1 MTGLEIISIITG
13 IMQLFPVE
21 CPRCREKLQRNGETL
36 NCSGCGVIYLRNS
49 GVADFLT
56 PLSLAQELTS
66 ICDYF
71 DNSAVN
77 YDSMIVTMVEEL
89 KCPWREYS
97 ELIESVVAEARKKL
111 IVDLGCGTSF
121 PVGSFIPA
129 DSHYLGLDI
138 SSEMLKQSH
147 SLFEDDSNA
156 SFWRIDV
163 ERLPLPDDSA
173 DLCLA
178 FFSFNVFIN
187 LEETLRQVNRVLKV
201 DGELFGTVA
210 LTLPQENSLQTF
222 RPISAQ
228 QLKELLTDLDRPD
241 RELVTERKGDILF
254 FHLKRSSHRNFLR
267 SP

>member
-1 MTGLEIISIITG
+1 
-13 IMQLFPVE
+13 MQLLLPE
-21 CPRCREKLQRNGETL
+21 CPRCREKLRRNGETL
-36 NCSGCGVIYLRNS
+36 NCSGCGIIYPRIS

-56 PLSLAQELTS
+56 PLSLSQELTS

-77 YDSMIVTMVEEL
+77 YDSMIVAMVEEL

-97 ELIESVVAEARKKL
+97 ELIERVVAGARKKL

-121 PVGSFIPA
+121 PVGSFIPG

-138 SSEMLKQSH
+138 SSEMLKHSH

-187 LEETLRQVNRVLKV
+187 LEETIRQVNRVLKA

-210 LTLPQENSLQTF
+210 LTLPKESPLRTF
-222 RPISAQ
+222 RKISAR
-228 QLKELLTDLDRPD
+228 QLEALLSGFKERGS
-241 RELVTERKGDILF
+241 ELFTERKGDILF
-254 FHLKRSSHRNFLR
+254 FHLK
-267 SP
+267 

>member
-1 MTGLEIISIITG
+1 
-13 IMQLFPVE
+13 MQLFTVE
-21 CPRCREKLQRNGETL
+21 CPRCREKLKRNGETL
-36 NCSGCGVIYLRNS
+36 NCSGCGLIYPRNS

-56 PLSLAQELTS
+56 SLSIDQELTG

-71 DNSAVN
+71 DKAAVN

-97 ELIESVVAEARKKL
+97 ELIEGVLAKVRKKL

-121 PVGSFIPA
+121 PVGSFIPG

-156 SFWRIDV
+156 SLWRIDV
-163 ERLPLPDDSA
+163 ERLPLPDNSA

-187 LEETLRQVNRVLKV
+187 LKETIRQVNRVLKA

-210 LTLPQENSLQTF
+210 LTLPQENSLQLS
-222 RPISAQ
+222 RCISAQ
-228 QLKELLTDLDRPD
+228 QLDVLLSGLKGHGSELF
-241 RELVTERKGDILF
+241 TERKGDILF
-254 FHLKRSSHRNFLR
+254 FHLKHASQGDFLR
-267 SP
+267 SGVKAP

>member
-1 MTGLEIISIITG
+1 
-13 IMQLFPVE
+13 MQLFPVE
-21 CPRCREKLQRNGETL
+21 CPRCREKLRRNGETL
-36 NCSGCGVIYLRNS
+36 NCSGCGTIYPRNA
-49 GVADFLT
+49 GITDFLA

-71 DNSAVN
+71 DNSVAN
-77 YDSMIVTMVEEL
+77 YDSMIVAMVEEL

-97 ELIESVVAEARKKL
+97 ELIERVVAEARKKL

-187 LEETLRQVNRVLKV
+187 LQETIRQANRVLKA

-210 LTLPQENSLQTF
+210 LTLPKESPLRAF
-222 RPISAQ
+222 RKISAR
-228 QLKELLTDLDRPD
+228 QLEALLTGFEDRGC
-241 RELVTERKGDILF
+241 ELFTERKGDILF
-254 FHLKRSSHRNFLR
+254 FHLKHATVKAL
-267 SP
+267 

>member
-1 MTGLEIISIITG
+1 
-13 IMQLFPVE
+13 MQLLTPE
-21 CPRCREKLQRNGETL
+21 CPRCREKLRRNGETL
-36 NCSGCGVIYLRNS
+36 NCSGCGIIYPLNS

-56 PLSLAQELTS
+56 PLSLAQELIG

-77 YDSMIVTMVEEL
+77 YDNMIVTMVEEL

-97 ELIESVVAEARKKL
+97 ELIERVVAEKRKKL

-121 PVGSFIPA
+121 PAGSFIPP

-163 ERLPLPDDSA
+163 ERLPLPDNSV

-187 LEETLRQVNRVLKV
+187 LEETIRQINRVLKA

-210 LTLPQENSLQTF
+210 LTL
-222 RPISAQ
+222 
-228 QLKELLTDLDRPD
+228 
-241 RELVTERKGDILF
+241 
-254 FHLKRSSHRNFLR
+254 RSSLMCY
-267 SP
+267 

>member
-1 MTGLEIISIITG
+1 
-13 IMQLFPVE
+13 MQLLTPE

-36 NCSGCGVIYLRNS
+36 NCSGCGIIYPINS

-56 PLSLAQELTS
+56 PLSLAQELIG

-77 YDSMIVTMVEEL
+77 YDNMIVTMVEEL

-97 ELIESVVAEARKKL
+97 ELIERVVAEKRKKL
-111 IVDLGCGTSF
+111 IVDMGCGTSF
-121 PVGSFIPA
+121 PAGSFIPP

-163 ERLPLPDDSA
+163 ERLPLPDNSA

-187 LEETLRQVNRVLKV
+187 LEETIRQINRVLKA

-210 LTLPQENSLQTF
+210 LTLPKENLLKPF

-228 QLKELLTDLDRPD
+228 QLDVLLRDLKDRGSELF
-241 RELVTERKGDILF
+241 TERKGDILF
-254 FHLKRSSHRNFLR
+254 FHLK
-267 SP
+267 

>member
-1 MTGLEIISIITG
+1 
-13 IMQLFPVE
+13 MQLLSPE
-21 CPRCREKLQRNGETL
+21 CPRCREKLRQNGETF
-36 NCSGCGVIYLRNS
+36 NCTDCGIIYPRNS

-56 PLSLAQELTS
+56 PLSLAQELMG

-97 ELIESVVAEARKKL
+97 ELIERVVAKAHKKL

-121 PVGSFIPA
+121 PVGSFIPG

-147 SLFEDDSNA
+147 SLFGDDSNA

-163 ERLPLPDDSA
+163 ERLPLPDNSA

-187 LEETLRQVNRVLKV
+187 LEESIRQVNRVLKV
-201 DGELFGTVA
+201 DGELFGNIA
-210 LTLPQENSLQTF
+210 LTLPQENSLQPF
-222 RPISAQ
+222 RRISAQ
-228 QLKELLTDLDRPD
+228 QLEALLTGFTNRGN
-241 RELVTERKGDILF
+241 ELFTERKGDILF
-254 FHLKRSSHRNFLR
+254 FHLKQATVN
-267 SP
+267 PP

>member
-1 MTGLEIISIITG
+1 
-13 IMQLFPVE
+13 MQLFPVE
-21 CPRCREKLQRNGETL
+21 CPRCREKLWRNGETL
-36 NCSGCGVIYLRNS
+36 NCSGCGIIYSRNS
-49 GVADFLT
+49 GITDFLT
-56 PLSLAQELTS
+56 PLSLAQELTG

-71 DNSAVN
+71 DNFAVN

-97 ELIESVVAEARKKL
+97 ELLERVVVKARKKL

-147 SLFEDDSNA
+147 SLFEDNSNT
-156 SFWRIDV
+156 SLWRIDV
-163 ERLPLPDDSA
+163 ERLPLPDNSA

-187 LEETLRQVNRVLKV
+187 LEKTIRQVKRVLKA
-201 DGELFGTVA
+201 DGELFGNIA
-210 LTLPQENSLQTF
+210 LALPQENSLQPF
-222 RPISAQ
+222 RRISAQ
-228 QLKELLTDLDRPD
+228 QLEELLSGFKERSRKLF
-241 RELVTERKGDILF
+241 TERKGDILF
-254 FHLKRSSHRNFLR
+254 FHLKHA
-267 SP
+267 P

>member
-1 MTGLEIISIITG
+1 
-13 IMQLFPVE
+13 MQLLSPE

-36 NCSGCGVIYLRNS
+36 NCSGCGIIYPRNS

-97 ELIESVVAEARKKL
+97 ELIESVVVEARKKL

-121 PVGSFIPA
+121 PVGSFIPC

-147 SLFEDDSNA
+147 SLFQDDSNA

-163 ERLPLPDDSA
+163 EHLPLPDDSA

-187 LEETLRQVNRVLKV
+187 LEETIRQVNRVLKV
-201 DGELFGTVA
+201 DGEFFGTVA
-210 LTLPQENSLQTF
+210 LTLPQENSLQSF

-228 QLKELLTDLDRPD
+228 RFEALLTGFKDRD
-241 RELVTERKGDILF
+241 IELFTERKGDILF
-254 FHLKRSSHRNFLR
+254 FHLKQASHRDFLR

>member
-1 MTGLEIISIITG
+1 
-13 IMQLFPVE
+13 MQQLPVE
-21 CPRCREKLQRNGETL
+21 CPRCREKLWRNGETL
-36 NCSGCGVIYLRNS
+36 NCSGCGIIYPRNS
-49 GVADFLT
+49 GIADFLT
-56 PLSLAQELTS
+56 PLSIAQELTS

-89 KCPWREYS
+89 RCAWREYS
-97 ELIESVVAEARKKL
+97 ELIERVVVEARKKL

-121 PVGSFIPA
+121 PVGSFIPG

-163 ERLPLPDDSA
+163 ERLPLPDSSV

-187 LEETLRQVNRVLKV
+187 LEETIRQVNRVLKA

-210 LTLPQENSLQTF
+210 LTMPQENSLQLF
-222 RPISAQ
+222 RPISTQ
-228 QLKELLTDLDRPD
+228 QLELLLNGFKERGSK
-241 RELVTERKGDILF
+241 LFTERRGDILF
-254 FHLKRSSHRNFLR
+254 FHLK
-267 SP
+267 

>member
-1 MTGLEIISIITG
+1 
-13 IMQLFPVE
+13 MQLLRPE
-21 CPRCREKLQRNGETL
+21 CPRCREKLRRNGETL
-36 NCSGCGVIYLRNS
+36 NCSGCGIIYPRNS
-49 GVADFLT
+49 GVIDFLT
-56 PLSLAQELTS
+56 PLSLAKELTG

-71 DNSAVN
+71 DNSSAN

-97 ELIESVVAEARKKL
+97 ELIERVVIEARKKL

-121 PVGSFIPA
+121 PVGSFIPG

-147 SLFEDDSNA
+147 SLFEDDSNT
-156 SFWRIDV
+156 SLWRIDV
-163 ERLPLPDDSA
+163 EHLPLPDNSA

-187 LEETLRQVNRVLKV
+187 LEKTIRQVNRVLKA
-201 DGELFGTVA
+201 DGELFGNIA
-210 LTLPQENSLQTF
+210 LTLPQENSLQPF
-222 RPISAQ
+222 RSISAQ
-228 QLKELLTDLDRPD
+228 QLKELLTGLDRLG

-254 FHLKRSSHRNFLR
+254 FHLKQATVLL
-267 SP
+267 